1 MSNVLLQ
8 TKFFKPALRSTLIN
22 RQHLTDHLHAS
33 VGNGTNG
40 FAVRLTLVSAPAGF
54 GKTTLISTWLAQFSA
69 VRSQSLDK
77 RSVWL
82 SLDENDNDPIR
93 FLVYLIGAL
102 QTAVPEVG
110 QTAVH
115 LLQSPQPPTLTTVL
129 TLLIN
134 ELSQTPIPLILVLDD
149 YHLVTTPAIHQALAF
164 LLEHL
169 PPQLHLVL
177 ITRSD
182 PPLPL
187 SRLRAQG
194 QIVEIRAHDLRF
206 AVSEAGQFFQQVMDL
221 PLSDEET
228 RALDERT
235 EGWVAGL
242 QLVALSLKGRHDRA
256 DRIAEFTGSHR
267 FIIDYLTEEVLNQQ
281 SDAVREFLLATSILE
296 RVCGPLADAL
306 TQSTSGQATL
316 EYLEQS
322 NLFLIPLD
330 DKRCWFRYHQLFADV
345 LRQHL
350 QQTHPDALPTLH
362 FRAQA
367 WLARQGLTHE
377 AVNHAL
383 AGHDYDQAA
392 RLIEE
397 IHGQK
402 WQIGEIQTVQD
413 WLAAIPSASWQ
424 SHPRL
429 WLVQAWANMTVGEFA
444 QADEKLKGAEASLA
458 LLDQETAHTMRP
470 EVLAFRASYA
480 TLTQD
485 PSAVE
490 LAQQALDVLPADYWL
505 RGMLVVFLGAAY
517 YVMGNLN
524 AALDV
529 LLPATSFPQAAL
541 AAQAHGIHLLAFT
554 GMVLLARGSLRE
566 ATVMVRRSVAL
577 AEPGGIP
584 IPYVGTLMAYMSA
597 SLILYEQNELDE
609 VETYLTRCWE
619 QAVNFGSYEV
629 QVFSLSGLI
638 RLNLVRDNLGAAVE
652 YNRQMNILLQEH
664 TFTLSIMA
672 YVDYARF
679 QLLLKQQNDTAVA
692 AWVEANSGE
701 AGPLNPYALHRLAL
715 PQFLI
720 AQGQYHSALNE
731 LTILIEEAQV
741 TGHGT
746 VLVKALVLQALALYR
761 SGDQSG
767 ALAALSHALALAEP
781 EGYSRAFLDESGAM
795 VELLSLFRRQA
806 LFPAFVDGLL
816 AELNSHAP
824 RQRDSALLP
833 EPLTE
838 RELQVLQLLATGAT
852 NQDIAE
858 QLYVAVSTV
867 KKHVSNIL
875 VKLDTPNRVQAIA
888 RARELGL
895 LS

>member
-1 MSNVLLQ
+1 MLLQ
-8 TKFFKPALRSTLIN
+8 TKFFKPTLRPTLIT
-22 RQHLTDHLHAS
+22 RQQLTTQLNAR
-33 VGNGTNG
+33 VGSGTNG

-54 GKTTLISTWLAQFSA
+54 GKTTLISAWLAQLPAVHAQSSNKQSA
-69 VRSQSLDK
+69 
-77 RSVWL
+77 WL
-82 SLDENDNDPIR
+82 SLDESDNDPIR
-93 FLVYLIGAL
+93 FLIYLTAAL

-115 LLQSPQPPTLTTVL
+115 LLQSPQPPPLATIL

-134 ELSQTPIPLILVLDD
+134 ELSQTKTPLTLVLDD
-149 YHLVTTPAIHQALAF
+149 YHVITAAAIHQALAF

-169 PPQLHLVL
+169 PPQLHLIL
-177 ITRSD
+177 MTRSD

-187 SRLRAQG
+187 ARLRAQG

-206 AVSEAGQFFQQVMDL
+206 TVSEASQFFHQVMDL

-228 RALDERT
+228 QALDERT

-242 QLVALSLKGRHDRA
+242 QLVALSLKGRLDRA
-256 DRIAEFTGSHR
+256 ARIADFTGSHR

-296 RVCGPLADAL
+296 RICGPLADAL
-306 TQSTSGQATL
+306 TRSTSGQATL

-322 NLFLIPLD
+322 NLFVTPLD

-350 QQTHPDALPTLH
+350 QQMRPDTLPVLH
-362 FRAQA
+362 GRAQV
-367 WLARQGLTHE
+367 WLAQQGLMHE

-392 RLIEE
+392 ILIEG
-397 IHGQK
+397 IHGYK
-402 WQIGEIQTVQD
+402 WQTGEIQTVQD
-413 WLAAIPSASWQ
+413 WLAAIPPASWQ

-429 WLVQAWANMTVGEFA
+429 WLVQAWADMTVGEFA

-458 LLDQETAHTMRP
+458 LLDEETAHIMRP
-470 EVLAFRASYA
+470 ELLAFRASYA

-485 PSAVE
+485 PGAVE
-490 LAQQALDVLPADYWL
+490 LAQQALDVLPTDYWM

-517 YVMGNLN
+517 YAMGNLQ
-524 AALDV
+524 AAVEV
-529 LLPATSFPQAAL
+529 LLPATSSPQASL

-554 GMVLLARGSLRE
+554 GMVLLARGNLQE
-566 ATVMVRRSVAL
+566 AVVMVRRSIAL
-577 AEPGGIP
+577 AEPGGVP

-597 SLILYEQNELDE
+597 SLILYEKNELDE

-619 QAVNFGSYEV
+619 QAVNFGSHEV
-629 QVFSLSGLI
+629 QVFALSGLV
-638 RLNLVRDNLGAAVE
+638 RLSLVRDNLAAAVE
-652 YNRQMNILLQEH
+652 YNRLVDALLQEH
-664 TFTLSIMA
+664 VFTLSIMA

-679 QLLLKQQNDTAVA
+679 RLLLKQQNDTAAA
-692 AWVEANSGE
+692 AWVEVHSDQTI
-701 AGPLNPYALHRLAL
+701 PLNPYALHRLAL

-720 AQGQYHSALNE
+720 VQGSYRTALNE
-731 LTILIEEAQV
+731 LTILIEEAQAV
-741 TGHGT
+741 GHGT
-746 VLVKALVLQALALYR
+746 ILIHALVLQALAQYR
-761 SGDQSG
+761 SGDESQ
-767 ALAALSHALALAEP
+767 ALVALNRALSLAEP
-781 EGYSRAFLDESGAM
+781 EGYSRAFLDEGSVM
-795 VELLSLFRRQA
+795 VDLLLLARQQA
-806 LFPAFVDGLL
+806 LYPAFVDGLL
-816 AELNSHAP
+816 ADLNNKAP
-824 RQRDSALLP
+824 LQRGSVLLP
-833 EPLTE
+833 EPLSE
-838 RELQVLQLLATGAT
+838 REMQVLQLIATGAT
-852 NQDIAE
+852 NQDIAS